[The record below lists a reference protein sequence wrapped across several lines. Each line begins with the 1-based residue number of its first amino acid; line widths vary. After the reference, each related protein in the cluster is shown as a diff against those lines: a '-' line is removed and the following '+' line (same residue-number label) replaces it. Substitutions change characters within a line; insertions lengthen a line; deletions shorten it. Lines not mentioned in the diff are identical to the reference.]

1 MGYWTYVGTFTQG
14 TGDDDEVEDVSTF
27 ASKFKNF
34 PVESINE
41 WVAHL
46 ASPSCNW
53 DMALHKLQTDIEKN
67 TENEEEWESYRRM
80 RFPTAKCNLTRDD
93 IVKPGDMR
101 KEITKQCLEN
111 GLLGC
116 NFTYVKCVGFDEK
129 FYNHIKENCD
139 TYCFNL
145 SGELVPDPD
154 DNNSD
159 VPATKK
165 RRRSPTSA
173 PNVSPQPVQQ
183 QQQRRSRKQQQQQ
196 DSAQDKKDR

>member
-1 MGYWTYVGTFTQG
+1 M
-14 TGDDDEVEDVSTF
+14 
-27 ASKFKNF
+27 
-34 PVESINE
+34 
-41 WVAHL
+41 
-46 ASPSCNW
+46 
-53 DMALHKLQTDIEKN
+53 
-67 TENEEEWESYRRM
+67 
-80 RFPTAKCNLTRDD
+80 
-93 IVKPGDMR
+93 KPGDMR

-196 DSAQDKKDR
+196 DSAQDQKDREELVGKKVKVKWNDGKDYVGTIKEITRTSKPMDGRKIRYYDVYFEEDETTSEVKDGDFVFV